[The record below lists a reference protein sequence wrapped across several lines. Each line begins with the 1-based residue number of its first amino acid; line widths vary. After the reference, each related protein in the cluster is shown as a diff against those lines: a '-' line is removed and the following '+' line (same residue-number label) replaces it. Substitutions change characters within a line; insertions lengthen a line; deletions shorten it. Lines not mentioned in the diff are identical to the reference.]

1 MHVVRRPRLKL
12 TDVLLFLFAIVVA
25 AGAVYVVKQGS
36 TVPRADDTLTTGPA
50 VTATPEAASPQ
61 PTNPTPT
68 PTGTSVAQRR
78 VVLLGEDLT
87 EPAVV
92 SAVAGSLGTSVTAAV
107 SSSATPV
114 PTEVYV
120 DLLPGPGIVVI
131 QLPESSTSRSD
142 ALAAVMEI
150 RSRVPGTKVVL
161 VGSVRVGQ
169 PGGAGL
175 ATLSNVVPVTYLD
188 PIAEQ
193 WVDPPTSATLNDAQ
207 HQQVAAHLAHD
218 LTPLLS

>member
-1 MHVVRRPRLKL
+1 MHAVQRLRLKL
-12 TDVLLFLFAIVVA
+12 TDVLLLLFAIVVA

-36 TVPRADDTLTTGPA
+36 TVPRADDTVTTGPA
-50 VTATPEAASPQ
+50 VPAIPDGASPR

-68 PTGTSVAQRR
+68 PTGTSVAHRR
-78 VVLLGEDLT
+78 VVLLGQDLT
-87 EPAVV
+87 DPAVV
-92 SAVAGSLGTSVTAAV
+92 SAVSGSLGTSVRAV
-107 SSSATPV
+107 SSSAPPV

-120 DLLPGPGIVVI
+120 DLLPGPGIVVL
-131 QLPESSTSRSD
+131 QLPGASTSRSD

-150 RSRVPGTKVVL
+150 RSRAPGTKVVL
-161 VGSVRVGQ
+161 VGPVREGQ
-169 PGGAGL
+169 SGGGGL

-193 WVDPPTSATLNDAQ
+193 WVDPPTSAMLDDAQ
-207 HQQVAAHLAHD
+207 HQQVAAHLARD